1 MLFKA
6 DGMSFP
12 SRTKIGALTIL
23 VLVLHLGFLLSATE
37 SLWHIDA
44 TSTKLGALQ
53 TRVISAS
60 THASPP
66 SATPGPEVPKPSV
79 AKPPLPKAA
88 PPMPKAPS
96 SGASLSAVAT
106 AMLPEPTRS
115 EAAASPA
122 LPVLPASTA
131 LGVQNE
137 PVSTPAPAE
146 LPLPAPT
153 AELSAPPPNT
163 PPQDKALN
171 AKASDVPESIK
182 INYRLTGQERGLV
195 YHALGSLQWQVMPP
209 DSAQRRYEAEL
220 RVSAF
225 LIGSRVWKSVGV
237 LTEQG
242 LAPRRHS
249 DSWRGERAA
258 HFDSEQ
264 NKISFS
270 ANVPSVEMQAGAQDQ
285 VSLFIQM
292 ASAVASQTFKVGSV
306 MNVQTATT
314 RDAVNWSLT
323 FTAEEA
329 IDVNGERLAT
339 QRWVCLP
346 RGKFDS
352 QVEMWLSKAHGGLP
366 VRIKISQVSG
376 NFIDMEMR
384 GTERLPFLMP

>member
-1 MLFKA
+1 
-6 DGMSFP
+6 
-12 SRTKIGALTIL
+12 
-23 VLVLHLGFLLSATE
+23 
-37 SLWHIDA
+37 
-44 TSTKLGALQ
+44 
-53 TRVISAS
+53 
-60 THASPP
+60 
-66 SATPGPEVPKPSV
+66 
-79 AKPPLPKAA
+79 
-88 PPMPKAPS
+88 
-96 SGASLSAVAT
+96 
-106 AMLPEPTRS
+106 
-115 EAAASPA
+115 
-122 LPVLPASTA
+122 
-131 LGVQNE
+131 
-137 PVSTPAPAE
+137 
-146 LPLPAPT
+146 
-153 AELSAPPPNT
+153 
-163 PPQDKALN
+163 
-171 AKASDVPESIK
+171 VPEGIK

-195 YHALGSLQWQVMPP
+195 YHALGSLQWQVMAP

-225 LIGSRVWKSVGV
+225 LIGSRIWKSVGV

-249 DSWRGERAA
+249 DSWRGERAT
-258 HFDSEQ
+258 HFDAQQ

-270 ANVPSVEMQAGAQDQ
+270 ANIPNVEMQPGAQDQ

-323 FTAEEA
+323 YTADEA
-329 IDVNGERLAT
+329 IDVNGERLST

-346 RGKFDS
+346 RGKYDS

-384 GTERLPFLMP
+384 GTERLPFLTP